1 MKTITFVLALAIVLC
16 ACAPGPTPAATPI
29 PPTAT
34 VPPPTL
40 SSPSDTQAILAG
52 NKPPQE
58 LQGLA
63 LETYSDFELQ
73 QINHTFRFTIQLA
86 SNLRATWDAGWCAT
100 TQAILD
106 QNMKQITFAFS
117 MNGQPVALSQ
127 FYESSWSGLPAELA
141 QYTQYYAWSRQTSSS
156 LGKTWA
162 CHSWSTVV
170 SNWPKGSTTVL
181 QTVLTFASKIND
193 GMYDHDV
200 GQNTFIYTVTLP

>member
-1 MKTITFVLALAIVLC
+1 MKIITFALVLAIALC
-16 ACAPGPTPAATPI
+16 ACAPAPTPSATLI

-40 SSPSDTQAILAG
+40 SSPSDTETILAG

-63 LETYSDFELQ
+63 LETYSDFDLQ
-73 QINHTFRFTIQLA
+73 QINHTFPFTIQLA

-106 QNMKQITFAFS
+106 QNLKQISFAFS

-127 FYESSWSGLPAELA
+127 FYESSWSGLPSGLA

-162 CHSWSTVV
+162 CHSWATVV
-170 SNWPKGSTTVL
+170 SNWPKGAANVLRTVM
-181 QTVLTFASKIND
+181 TIASKINN
-193 GMYDHDV
+193 GMSDYDA
-200 GQNTFIYTVTLP
+200 GQQTVIYTVTLP